1 MKKLDLFFTLF
12 CRTSVVV
19 SFIYLVIIL
28 YDYLFQLKSTVT
40 LLAVVLIVYV
50 AFVAI
55 TGAVVAV
62 LNANTDTEI

>member
-12 CRTSVVV
+12 CRASVVV

-40 LLAVVLIVYV
+40 LLAIVLIVYV
-50 AFVAI
+50 AFLFI
-55 TGAVVAV
+55 TGAVAV
-62 LNANTDTEI
+62 LKTDTEI